1 MTKRLLLGLVAV
13 AFGVS
18 CGSDTL
24 VDLSIG
30 QALAPL
36 EVTVT
41 DNEYTPKEIE
51 IRAGQT
57 ISFENIG
64 ANPHD
69 IVLADPESL
78 PDFGIDVDAFG
89 KGSVYKTAIDKPG
102 KYAFYC
108 SIHGT
113 KKGSGMAGIIIVQ

>member
-1 MTKRLLLGLVAV
+1 MTKRLLLGL
-13 AFGVS
+13 AFVPFVSS
-18 CGSDTL
+18 CGPDAP

-57 ISFENIG
+57 ISFENLG

-78 PDFGIDVDAFG
+78 PDFGTDVDAFG
-89 KGSVYKTAIDKPG
+89 KGSVYETAIDKPG
-102 KYAFYC
+102 QYAFYC

-113 KKGSGMAGIIIVQ
+113 KKGSGMAGIIIVR